1 LTLRPA
7 GVMRPPNPSYRG
19 EKPRAK
25 HRHAMHMGTA
35 NAGALLFKDAVLGSS
50 LLKLALDGLEREFK
64 LFNWLEGRMCT
75 TRAPGDQEKSIEGQ
89 CGRGGLA
96 VAQECSDGHYCQPS
110 PQSEITGK

>member
-1 LTLRPA
+1 
-7 GVMRPPNPSYRG
+7 
-19 EKPRAK
+19 
-25 HRHAMHMGTA
+25 MHMGTA

-64 LFNWLEGRMCT
+64 FFNWLEGRMCT
-75 TRAPGDQEKSIEGQ
+75 TCAPGDQEKSIEGQ

-96 VAQECSDGHYCQPS
+96 VAQECSDGHYCQPP

>member
-1 LTLRPA
+1 LTLRSA

-19 EKPRAK
+19 EKN
-25 HRHAMHMGTA
+25 HEQSMTA

-64 LFNWLEGRMCT
+64 FFNWLEGRMCT
-75 TRAPGDQEKSIEGQ
+75 TCAPGDQEKSIEGQ

-96 VAQECSDGHYCQPS
+96 VAQERSDGYCCQPP